1 MIVHRR
7 GVLAALV
14 AIPIVAA
21 LPASAIAQEVTV
33 RGRTFRLTERDRAWL
48 KRHCEK
54 KGFAEGSP
62 QYQECFENK
71 ANEILDQRA
80 RDSVYR
86 PSVP

>member
-1 MIVHRR
+1 MIHRR
-7 GVLAALV
+7 SVLAAL
-14 AIPIVAA
+14 AAFPIAAA
-21 LPASAIAQEVTV
+21 LPAIAAAQEVTV

-54 KGFAEGSP
+54 KGFTEGSA
-62 QYQECFENK
+62 QFQECFENK
-71 ANEILDQRA
+71 AMEILDQRA

>member
-7 GVLAALV
+7 GVLAALAALPV
-14 AIPIVAA
+14 VAA
-21 LPASAIAQEVTV
+21 LPAVATAQEVTV

-54 KGFAEGSP
+54 KGFAEGSAG
-62 QYQECFENK
+62 YQECFENK
-71 ANEILDQRA
+71 AKEILGQRA
-80 RDSVYR
+80 QDSVYR